1 MKQYKAVPSDGGCIG
16 CAGLYENDNNCL
28 ELPACVG
35 IIWRPLDVPKPRTTT
50 LKVQGVELDVD
61 YFLSDDGA
69 MLYSVRIGDVDVYSI
84 LSDKVLQSIYLNLD
98 SRLSPI

>member
-1 MKQYKAVPSDGGCIG
+1 MKHYKAVPSDGGCVG
-16 CAGLYENDNNCL
+16 CAGLYENNCL

-61 YFLSDDGA
+61 YFLSEGEA
-69 MLYSVRIGDVDVYSI
+69 TLYSVRIGDVDVYSV
-84 LSDKVLQSIYLNLD
+84 LSDKVLQSIYLNLEAA
-98 SRLSPI
+98 